1 MSSPTDDPGKYS
13 NTPILPKNNN
23 NTPILDYHS
32 DSDEDHVSFAGSDEF
47 NDDVAAARSFIIAKK
62 DGTFSWHHD
71 NFSAHY
77 RILFTVMGA
86 NSNVNEKKTME
97 FKDMNT
103 GVVVSLVI
111 PNGCLV
117 FLPAKVAGEEQ
128 LNGRLIYHRVYGIQ
142 DSLLFGYHYRCYD
155 INDENPSRIVG
166 LDDVGDDGLGTPDDE
181 YESNKLL
188 MREGTSDT
196 NTQKLLKELTEA

>member
-1 MSSPTDDPGKYS
+1 MGNPGFWEILGINIPSP
-13 NTPILPKNNN
+13 
-23 NTPILDYHS
+23 
-32 DSDEDHVSFAGSDEF
+32 
-47 NDDVAAARSFIIAKK
+47 FIIAKK
-62 DGTFSWHHD
+62 DGTFCWHHD

-86 NSNVNEKKTME
+86 NANENEKKTME

-103 GVVVSLVI
+103 GVIVSLVI

-117 FLPAKVAGEEQ
+117 VLPAKVAGEEQ

-155 INDENPSRIVG
+155 INNENPSRIVG
-166 LDDVGDDGLGTPDDE
+166 LDDVDDDGLGTADG
-181 YESNKLL
+181 KLFHAL
-188 MREGTSDT
+188 PFHR
-196 NTQKLLKELTEA
+196 